1 MIPTPPRLL
10 LEKRKSGN
18 TATAPRG
25 VSLPMASAVA
35 LMAVAQSTLVHGH
48 GSELEEVE
56 IVGRH
61 TEIIGQAVSASQ
73 GIIGQEELSL
83 RPLMRTGEIL
93 ETVPGMVVTQ
103 HSGSGKANQYFL
115 RGFNL
120 DHGTDFLTR
129 FDRMP
134 VNLRSHGHGQGY
146 TDISFIIPELL
157 ESIEYKKGPYYAD
170 VGDFSG
176 AGSANMTPMQSM
188 PGGPGGLLQLGAG
201 KDGFGRLLGAGS
213 LEVGPGDLLLGF
225 EGQVYDGPW
234 TDISEDVR
242 KTNGLARYTW
252 NQDANTFSLMFMAYD
267 NSWDSADQIPER
279 AVEQGLIDLYG
290 SIDDATGGE
299 SSRYSLSGSWIN
311 PHWQASIYAIRYRL
325 NLWSNFTYF
334 LDDPVNGDEFE
345 QIDKRWIYGGEL
357 IRSDDF
363 AFGATDYTNVFGFQ
377 TRYDDIEEVGLI
389 RTRARQRLETVRLDA
404 IDETSAALF
413 WSGTWRWAERWRAN
427 LGLRYDHYW
436 FDVDSDTPQN
446 SGSDDD
452 GIVSYKFNLSYQPAD
467 NWETYL
473 GLGTGF
479 HSNDARGVT
488 ISIDPV
494 TGERVDPVDPL
505 VASQGAEVGV
515 RLFQEDTIS
524 ASLSLWMLELD
535 SELLFVGDAGNTEP
549 SRSSRRSGVELTAY
563 WWLSPHWTLDAEYSY
578 SRAKFT
584 ESDPSDPSLGDDIP
598 GSVPQVFSAGLSL
611 DHPSGWFGSARL
623 RYFSGRP
630 LEENGDVES
639 DPTTVVN
646 LRAGYRWNN
655 WEVFGDILNLF
666 DSEDHDIDYYYAS
679 RLPGEPAEGV
689 EDIHFHPIEP
699 RTYRVYV
706 GYRFGG

>member
-1 MIPTPPRLL
+1 MIVMSTPTNSAAKQRPGSSLHSVSKQRLPASGPIGLL
-10 LEKRKSGN
+10 L
-18 TATAPRG
+18 
-25 VSLPMASAVA
+25 VSSCYSSALLA
-35 LMAVAQSTLVHGH
+35 H
-48 GSELEEVE
+48 GSALEEVE

-83 RPLMRTGEIL
+83 RPISRTGEIL

-120 DHGTDFLTR
+120 DHGTDFLTT

-134 VNLRSHGHGQGY
+134 VNMRSHGHGQGY
-146 TDISFIIPELL
+146 TDISFVIPELL

-176 AGSANMTPMQSM
+176 AGSANMTPMRTMQ
-188 PGGPGGLLQLGAG
+188 GGMLQLGLG
-201 KDGFGRLLGAGS
+201 EYGFGRLLGAGS
-213 LEVGPGDLLLGF
+213 LQVGAGDLLLGF

-234 TDISEDVR
+234 SDVDEDVR
-242 KTNGLARYTW
+242 KTNGLARYSW
-252 NQDANTFSLMFMAYD
+252 DQGDNTFSVMFMAYD

-290 SIDDATGGE
+290 SIDDSTGGE
-299 SSRYSLSGSWIN
+299 SSRYSLSGSWAN
-311 PHWQASIYAIRYRL
+311 PNWQASVYAIRYRL

-334 LDDPVNGDEFE
+334 LDNPDTGDEFE

-363 AFGATDYTNVFGFQ
+363 TFATTDYTNVFGFQ
-377 TRYDDIEEVGLI
+377 TRYDDIDEVGLI
-389 RTRARQRLETVRLDA
+389 RTRARERLETVRLDA
-404 IDETSAALF
+404 IDETSAAFF

-446 SGSDDD
+446 SGTDDD
-452 GIVSYKFNLSYQPAD
+452 GIVSYKFNLSYQPTE

-488 ISIDPV
+488 ISVDPV
-494 TGERVDPVDPL
+494 SGEAVDPVDPL
-505 VASQGAEVGV
+505 VESQGAEVGL
-515 RLFQEDTIS
+515 RLFKENNIS
-524 ASLSLWMLELD
+524 ASMSLWMLDLD
-535 SELLFVGDAGNTEP
+535 SELLFVGDAGNTEA

-563 WWLSPHWTLDAEYSY
+563 WWINPHWTLDAEYSY
-578 SRAKFT
+578 ARARFT
-584 ESDPSDPSLGDDIP
+584 ESDPGDPSLGDDVP

-623 RYFSGRP
+623 RYFSARP
-630 LEENGDVES
+630 LEESGNIES

-646 LRAGYRWNN
+646 LRAGYRWYN

-679 RLPGEPAEGV
+679 RLPGEPAAGV

-699 RTYRVYV
+699 RTYRIYV